1 VTRIF
6 GCIVLTLLLL
16 TGCQGETTPPLTD
29 PLELVTESARL
40 IRQTSSF
47 QMIVE
52 QIGAPYY
59 ILTDLG
65 ELVFRRANA
74 QYVAPD
80 VMQANVR
87 LLAIGGIPAE
97 VDVFSKGDEQFYR
110 NQILTANQWINAEFA
125 PGFNPQKLIAEETG
139 FQTALTAMIGLN
151 YVEMAILESGVEAY
165 HLQATARGVDVGAL
179 LAGLVYDLGDIV
191 NVDVYVDKATGYP
204 VRFIIVQPGT
214 ETEDEPEPTTWT
226 VDVFDFD
233 ETPEIDPP
241 PSIQIDLPAEDS
253 S

>member
-1 VTRIF
+1 MTRIF

-16 TGCQGETTPPLTD
+16 TGCQSETTPSPTD

-40 IRQTSSF
+40 IRETSSF

-52 QIGAPYY
+52 QTGAPYY

-80 VMQANVR
+80 IMQAEVR

-97 VDVFSKGDEQFYR
+97 VDVFSKGDQQFYR
-110 NQILTANQWINAEFA
+110 NQILTANQWIHAEFA
-125 PGFNPQKLIAEETG
+125 PGFNPQRLIAEETG
-139 FQTALTAMIGLN
+139 FQTALTALIDLEF
-151 YVEMAILESGVEAY
+151 VETTTLESGVEAH
-165 HLQATARGVDVGAL
+165 HLQATARGEDVGAL
-179 LAGLVYDLGDIV
+179 LAGLVYDLGEIV

-204 VRFIIVQPGT
+204 VRFIIVQPDT
-214 ETEDEPEPTTWT
+214 ETEAEPQPTTWT

-233 ETPEIDPP
+233 GSPEIDPP
-241 PSIQIDLPAEDS
+241 PGIEVDLPAEAAS
-253 S
+253 

>member
-1 VTRIF
+1 MTRIF
-6 GCIVLTLLLL
+6 GSIVLTLLLL
-16 TGCQGETTPPLTD
+16 TGCQSETTSAPTD
-29 PLELVTESARL
+29 PLDLVTESARL

-52 QIGAPYY
+52 QTGAPYY

-80 VMQANVR
+80 IMQASVR
-87 LLAIGGIPAE
+87 LLALGGIPAE
-97 VDVFSKGDEQFYR
+97 VDVFSKGDQQFYR

-125 PGFNPQKLIAEETG
+125 PGFNPQKLIAEEAG
-139 FQTALTAMIGLN
+139 FQTALTALIGLN
-151 YVEMAILESGVEAY
+151 YVETTTLESGVEAHY
-165 HLQATARGVDVGAL
+165 LKATARGEDVGAL
-179 LAGLVYDLGDIV
+179 LAGLVYDLGETV
-191 NVDVYVDKATGYP
+191 NVDVYVDRATGYP

-214 ETEDEPEPTTWT
+214 ETADEPQPTTWT

-233 ETPEIDPP
+233 GTPEVDPP
-241 PSIQIDLPAEDS
+241 PGIQLSLPAEGS

>member
-1 VTRIF
+1 MTRIF
-6 GCIVLTLLLL
+6 GGIVLTLLLL
-16 TGCQGETTPPLTD
+16 TGCQSETTPPPTD

-40 IRQTSSF
+40 IRERSSF

-52 QIGAPYY
+52 QTGAPYY

-80 VMQANVR
+80 VMQAEVR

-125 PGFNPQKLIAEETG
+125 PGFNPQRLISEETG
-139 FQTALTAMIGLN
+139 FQTALTALIDLEFVDM
-151 YVEMAILESGVEAY
+151 VTLESGVEAH
-165 HLQATARGVDVGAL
+165 HLQATARGEDVGAL
-179 LAGLVYDLGDIV
+179 LAGLVYDLGEIV
-191 NVDVYVDKATGYP
+191 DVDVYIDKATGYP
-204 VRFIIVQPGT
+204 VRFIIVQPDT

-233 ETPEIDPP
+233 DRPEIDPP
-241 PSIQIDLPAEDS
+241 PGIEVELPVEAGS
-253 S
+253 

>member
-1 VTRIF
+1 MTRIF
-6 GCIVLTLLLL
+6 GGIVLTLLLL
-16 TGCQGETTPPLTD
+16 TGCQSETTPPPTD

-40 IRQTSSF
+40 IRERSSF

-52 QIGAPYY
+52 QTGAPYY

-80 VMQANVR
+80 VMQAEVR

-125 PGFNPQKLIAEETG
+125 PGFNPQRLISEETG
-139 FQTALTAMIGLN
+139 FQTALTALIDLEFVDM
-151 YVEMAILESGVEAY
+151 VTLESGVEAH
-165 HLQATARGVDVGAL
+165 HLQATARGDDVGAL
-179 LAGLVYDLGDIV
+179 LAGLVYDLGEIV
-191 NVDVYVDKATGYP
+191 DVDVYIDKATGYP
-204 VRFIIVQPGT
+204 VRFIIVQPDT

-233 ETPEIDPP
+233 DRPEIDPP
-241 PSIQIDLPAEDS
+241 PGIEVELPAEAGS
-253 S
+253 